1 NHAGLSPASRRSTP
15 LARVAGGNQSW
26 PREPRPGCQVG
37 SRRQGVNVGSGQ
49 GWGGK
54 PAGEM
59 GAAGPSPTR
68 HRHRGLCLLA
78 RCPGT
83 VTNRPTIVSLKSAL
97 CVVPWRLGAQPKNP
111 FQQPPSFWNL
121 QPQHPF
127 FQLSGLLGADEPV
140 EVSLSLARKG
150 HQQKRSRKPVSPTL
164 GGEVGGTGTY

>member
-1 NHAGLSPASRRSTP
+1 M
-15 LARVAGGNQSW
+15 
-26 PREPRPGCQVG
+26 
-37 SRRQGVNVGSGQ
+37 GSGQ

-68 HRHRGLCLLA
+68 RRHRGLCLPA

-140 EVSLSLARKG
+140 EASLSLARKG
-150 HQQKRSRKPVSPTL
+150 HQQKKKQKTSLLYSGWGSRGHRDLLNLHACHGSPFSTCSN
-164 GGEVGGTGTY
+164 